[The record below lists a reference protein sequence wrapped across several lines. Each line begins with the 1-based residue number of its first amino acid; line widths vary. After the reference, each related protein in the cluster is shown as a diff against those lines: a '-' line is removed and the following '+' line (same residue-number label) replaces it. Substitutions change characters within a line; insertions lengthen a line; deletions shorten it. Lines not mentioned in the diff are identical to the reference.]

1 MEARAGQP
9 EFPHTNHGAAREI
22 APGVACLRVGFVN
35 VYMLEEPDGWVLVDA
50 GLPRSGWLIRRAAE
64 QRYGPGVRPQAII
77 LTHGHF
83 DHAGA
88 ARELADR
95 WGVPVYAHPLELPFL
110 RGKSDYPPQD
120 PTVGGALALL
130 SRVFPHAGRDLGEHA
145 HMLPADG
152 VVPAMREWRWI
163 ATPGHTPGHVS
174 LFREHDGVLIAG
186 DALATENQDSFYGL
200 VTHRPRFNRPPA
212 PFTTDW
218 PAAQQS
224 LRELGERLVNV
235 VAAGHGT
242 PIRTGG
248 TQLRHFA
255 QQSFVPRKGRYV
267 VRPALFDEDGVRY
280 VPPPVR
286 DPLPKIAAGV
296 VIAALMGTTL
306 WKLARK

>member
-1 MEARAGQP
+1 MHLNPIEVVMSKSEIIARDVVRIPTG
-9 EFPHTNHGAAREI
+9 I
-22 APGVACLRVGFVN
+22 ANAYIIGS
-35 VYMLEEPDGWVLVDA
+35 PDNWVLIDA
-50 GLPRSGWLIRRAAE
+50 GTPGNKANIISAVTEHMGANAMPR
-64 QRYGPGVRPQAII
+64 AIV

-130 SRVFPHAGRDLGEHA
+130 SRVFPHAGRDLGKHA

-152 VVPAMREWRWI
+152 VVPAMRDWRWI
-163 ATPGHTPGHVS
+163 STPGHTPGHVS

-186 DALATENQDSFYGL
+186 DALATENQDSFFGM
-200 VTHRPRFNRPPA
+200 VTHRPCFNRPPA

-224 LRELGERLVNV
+224 LRELGERPVNV

-242 PIRTGG
+242 PIRAGG
-248 TQLRHFA
+248 TQLREFA
-255 QQSFVPRKGRYV
+255 QQPSIPRKGRYV

-286 DPLPKIAAGV
+286 DPLPKIAVGV